1 MYILKFRMLLSW
13 KRDLLSSIV
22 LELGFA
28 TRGLNRFRL
37 KKNEKKLSNYS
48 LDDVSDLI
56 KTQLSIY

>member
-56 KTQLSIY
+56 KTQLLIY